1 MKRLAIYAAVILPV
15 LFLAWAGIQLAQ
27 LKSGFAEVRPGSS
40 LAEIT
45 RLLGRPKWVRECG
58 HWGGP
63 APDGCVSDLGYLSL
77 LAFTDVWVVSLDAND
92 MVVRKYRYRSP

>member
-1 MKRLAIYAAVILPV
+1 MGHVKRLSIYAAVILPV
-15 LFLAWAGIQLAQ
+15 LLLAWAGIQLAQ

-45 RLLGRPKWVRECG
+45 RLLGQPKWVRECV

-63 APDGCVSDLGYLSL
+63 SPDGCVRDLGFI
-77 LAFTDVWVVSLDAND
+77 AFGI
-92 MVVRKYRYRSP
+92 Y